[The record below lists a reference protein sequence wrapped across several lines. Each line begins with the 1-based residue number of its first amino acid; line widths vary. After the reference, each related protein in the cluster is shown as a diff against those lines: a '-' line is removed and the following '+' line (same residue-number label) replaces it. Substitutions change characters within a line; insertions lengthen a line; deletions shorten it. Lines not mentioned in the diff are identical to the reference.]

1 MSQRDQDPSSKTED
15 PTQRKIDDAL
25 EKGNVA
31 KSQEVSNVFMLAT
44 MGLFLIAFIPSMATG
59 IRDLLIGFLARPHSF
74 IFERDVLIV
83 IMREISIEVVGIMAA
98 PVLLIAASGI
108 AGNLIQHPPIFSTAK
123 LKPDMSKH
131 NPFTN
136 LKKKFSLRQLVQFG
150 MSLAKMALVVSVV
163 GMLFVPKASMLT
175 QLMTV
180 EPEEIPP
187 LILELALWL
196 VGAVTIV
203 MIFITGLDLAYQ
215 KWEHMKSQRMSRTE
229 VKDEH
234 KESDGSPEVKKRLR
248 EIRNE
253 KGRARMM
260 SQIPD
265 ATVVVTNPTHYAIA
279 LKYEH
284 GEMDAPIV
292 VAKGAD
298 HLALRI
304 REAAKEHRI
313 PIVENKPLAQAL
325 YATAEL
331 DREIPLEHFQ
341 AVAEVIG
348 YIMKLKGR
356 KLGART
362 ARAQPTIH

>member
-15 PTQRKIDDAL
+15 PTPRKLDDAL

-44 MGLFLIAFIPSMATG
+44 MGLILVAFIPYMATS
-59 IRDLLIGFLARPHSF
+59 IRELLIGFLARPHGF
-74 IFERDVLIV
+74 VFEPRVLVI
-83 IMREISIEVVGIMAA
+83 IMREISIEVLGIMAV
-98 PVLLIAASGI
+98 PVMLIAVSGI
-108 AGNLIQHPPIFSTAK
+108 ISNLIQHPPIFSTEK
-123 LKPDMSKH
+123 LKPDLSKH

-150 MSLAKMALVVSVV
+150 MSLAKMALVVAVV
-163 GMLFVPKASMLT
+163 GILFVPKASMLT

-180 EPEEIPP
+180 ELEEIPP
-187 LILELALWL
+187 LILQLALWL
-196 VGAVTIV
+196 VGAVTVV
-203 MIFITGLDLAYQ
+203 MIFIAGLDFAYQ
-215 KWEHMKSQRMSRTE
+215 KWEHTKSQRMSRTE

-248 EIRNE
+248 EIRQE
-253 KGRARMM
+253 KGRARMIA
-260 SQIPD
+260 QIPE

-298 HLALRI
+298 NVAFRI

-348 YIMKLKGR
+348 YIMKMKGR
-356 KLGART
+356 KLGAR
-362 ARAQPTIH
+362 AGRAQPTIH

>member
-1 MSQRDQDPSSKTED
+1 MSQREEDPSSKTED

-44 MGLFLIAFIPSMATG
+44 MGLILIAFIPFMATS
-59 IRDLLIGFLARPHSF
+59 IQELLIGFLARPHGF
-74 IFERDVLIV
+74 VFEPDVLVI
-83 IMREISIEVVGIMAA
+83 IMREIGIEVVGIMAV
-98 PVLLIAASGI
+98 PVLLIAVSGVTS
-108 AGNLIQHPPIFSTAK
+108 NLIQHPPIFSTEK
-123 LKPDMSKH
+123 LKPQLSKH

-150 MSLAKMALVVSVV
+150 MSLAKMTLVVVVV
-163 GMLFVPKASMLT
+163 GILFVPKASMLT

-180 EPEEIPP
+180 ELEEIPP
-187 LILELALWL
+187 LILRLALFL

-203 MIFITGLDLAYQ
+203 MIFIAGLDLAYQ

-248 EIRNE
+248 EIRQD
-253 KGRARMM
+253 KGRARMIA
-260 SQIPD
+260 QIPD

-331 DREIPLEHFQ
+331 DREIPFEHFQ

-356 KLGART
+356 KLGSRSG
-362 ARAQPTIH
+362 RPQQTIH